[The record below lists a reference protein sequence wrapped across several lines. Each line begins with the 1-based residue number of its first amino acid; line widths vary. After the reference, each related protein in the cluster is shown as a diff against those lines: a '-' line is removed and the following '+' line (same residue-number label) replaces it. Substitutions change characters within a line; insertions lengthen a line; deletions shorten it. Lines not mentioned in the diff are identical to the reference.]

1 MSTVSATIPPKKRAT
16 VSELVARL
24 ETENEHLEII
34 DGEIVEKAG
43 AGDMKEASGPSH
55 GLTMTKLGEVVGP
68 FNRKPGGSAP
78 GGWWLFTDLHVGY
91 PSGDVYAHD
100 MSGFRRDS
108 HAERPASFPVMA
120 RPDWACEIISSK
132 KRDLVMK
139 PTTLQAAEVP
149 HYWVLD
155 ANEKLLIVHRWSP
168 DGYIVVLRAAA
179 GQTVRAEPFEA
190 IEIQVSELFGD
201 D

>member
-1 MSTVSATIPPKKRAT
+1 MSSTIPPKKRAT
-16 VSELVARL
+16 VAELVARL

-43 AGDMKEASGPSH
+43 AGDMNEASGPSH
-55 GLTMTKLGEVVGP
+55 GRAMIKIGEVVGP
-68 FNRKPGGSAP
+68 FDRKPGSSRGP

-100 MSGFRRDS
+100 LSGFRRDS
-108 HAERPASFPVMA
+108 HPERPASFPVMA
-120 RPDWACEIISSK
+120 RPDWACEIISNK
-132 KRDLVMK
+132 KRDLVIK
-139 PTTLQAAEVP
+139 PTTLHAAEVP

-155 ANEKLLIVHRWSP
+155 ANEKLLIVHRWSAE
-168 DGYIVVLRAAA
+168 GYVVVLRAAD
-179 GQTVRAEPFEA
+179 GDTVRAEPFDA
-190 IEIQVSELFGD
+190 IEIHVSELFGD